1 MDTLA
6 DAYTSFYLSGWDC
19 FFSNFTDTTAYRAA
33 ILAGTQVLTNGADLG
48 RKWLS
53 ANPGTR

>member
-19 FFSNFTDTTAYRAA
+19 FLSNFTDTTASRAA
-33 ILAGTQVLTNGADLG
+33 ILAGTRVLTEAADLG
-48 RKWLS
+48 QQWLRTNS
-53 ANPGTR
+53 GTT